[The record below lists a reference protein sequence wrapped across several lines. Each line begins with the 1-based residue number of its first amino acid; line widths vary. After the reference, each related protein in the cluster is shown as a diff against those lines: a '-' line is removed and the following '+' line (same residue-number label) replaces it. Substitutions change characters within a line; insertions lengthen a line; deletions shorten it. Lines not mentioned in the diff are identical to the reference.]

1 MTTLRSQAATIAQRL
16 SDDKDITEAD
26 IVELARIVA
35 KANPKD
41 VPAWADANPRGFAV
55 AGYTAKQPRRSGWIA
70 AAQVIQ
76 HFPLDRDATDPI
88 GTDVRGAWDKATSLA
103 SLTNVARMAELGKE
117 FAKPDAF
124 VIVGKGNAERA
135 EDVTTQGNAY
145 RWIQA
150 QYRVAADAKGKGKKG
165 AKVQNSETSTP
176 QAPAK
181 RTEAAIEADIM
192 ANFDR
197 LSDDGKRR
205 VLNAIIA
212 QAQVAQTKVA

>member
-16 SDDKDITEAD
+16 SGDKDVTEAD

-150 QYRVAADAKGKGKKG
+150 QYRVAADARGKGKKG

>member
-135 EDVTTQGNAY
+135 EDITTQGNAY

>member
-16 SDDKDITEAD
+16 SDDKDVTEAD
-26 IVELARIVA
+26 VVELARIVA

-181 RTEAAIEADIM
+181 RTDDQLEADIM
-192 ANFDR
+192 ADFAR

>member
-16 SDDKDITEAD
+16 SDDKDVTEAD
-26 IVELARIVA
+26 VVELARIVA

-176 QAPAK
+176 PAPTK
-181 RTEAAIEADIM
+181 RTDDQLEADIM
-192 ANFDR
+192 ADFAR

>member
-1 MTTLRSQAATIAQRL
+1 MTTLRSQAATVAQRL
-16 SDDKDITEAD
+16 SDDKDVTEAD

-35 KANPKD
+35 KADPKD

-150 QYRVAADAKGKGKKG
+150 QYRVAADARGKGKKG
-165 AKVQNSETSTP
+165 AKVQNSETS
-176 QAPAK
+176 APTNVK

-192 ANFDR
+192 ADFAR

-212 QAQVAQTKVA
+212 QAQTAQTKVA

>member
-16 SDDKDITEAD
+16 SGDKDVTEAD

-150 QYRVAADAKGKGKKG
+150 QYRVAADARGKGKKG

-192 ANFDR
+192 AGYAR

>member
-16 SDDKDITEAD
+16 SDDKDVTEAD

-70 AAQVIQ
+70 AAKVIQ

-103 SLTNVARMAELGKE
+103 SITNNKRMEELGRE

-150 QYRVAADAKGKGKKG
+150 QYRAAADAKAKGKKG

-192 ANFDR
+192 ADFAR

>member
-16 SDDKDITEAD
+16 SGDKDVTEAD